1 MQRTSWLAFLACASA
16 ALATGGAAAQDM
28 VYTPVNP
35 SFGGNPFNSSHLLS
49 IAQQQNEYDNQ
60 TFTPLDPQQ
69 QFADSLERRIL
80 SRTSQLI
87 TERIFGEGAGEDD
100 SGEFTI
106 GDQQIAFQRTGEQV
120 EIVLTDLA
128 TGATSNLTIPTPQF

>member
-1 MQRTSWLAFLACASA
+1 MKPYTCLIALACAA
-16 ALATGGAAAQDM
+16 TALAIGSSRAQDM

-49 IAQQQNEYDNQ
+49 TAQQQNEHDNQ
-60 TFTPLDPQQ
+60 SFTPLDPQQ

-87 TERIFGEGAGEDD
+87 TERIFGEGEDD

-106 GDQQIAFQRTGEQV
+106 GDQQIAFERTGEQV
-120 EIVLTDLA
+120 EIVLTDLT

>member
-1 MQRTSWLAFLACASA
+1 MKRDTWRSVIACA
-16 ALATGGAAAQDM
+16 AAAMAASSGYAQDL

-49 IAQQQNEYDNQ
+49 IAQQQNEHDNQ
-60 TFTPLDPQQ
+60 TFTPRDPQQ

-87 TERIFGEGAGEDD
+87 TERIFGEGEDD

-106 GDQQIAFQRTGEQV
+106 GDQQIVFQRTGEQV
-120 EIVLTDLA
+120 EIALTDLR

>member
-1 MQRTSWLAFLACASA
+1 MA
-16 ALATGGAAAQDM
+16 AGSGQAEDL

-49 IAQQQNEYDNQ
+49 IAKEQNEHDNQ
-60 TFTPLDPQQ
+60 TFTPQDPQQ

-87 TERIFGEGAGEDD
+87 TERIFGEGEDD

-106 GDQQIAFQRTGEQV
+106 GDQQIAFERTGEQV